1 MHVQPQSYP
10 KSETPL
16 LAKQEASFIDLHQV
30 TRTYPCPGGIFTAL
44 SEIDF
49 QVRRGEFVAI
59 VGKSGS
65 GKSTLLNLLTGI
77 DTPTS
82 GEVVVGGT
90 PVHTLNQNRLA
101 LWRGESV
108 GIVFQFFQLLPTLTI
123 LENVMLPMDF
133 CKIIPVRD
141 RKARALHLLEQVGI
155 AAQADKLPSA
165 LSGGEQQRAAIAR
178 AQANDPPLLVA
189 DEPTGNLDLQT
200 SDAILHLF
208 VDLVNAGKT
217 LIMVTHE
224 PDIAQLAS
232 RTATLSDGRILDLT
246 VHDTASQQHRMQK
259 AAH

>member
-1 MHVQPQSYP
+1 MHVQPQHY
-10 KSETPL
+10 ERTGTPL
-16 LAKQEASFIDLHQV
+16 PCEQEPAFIDLHQV
-30 TRTYPCPGGIFTAL
+30 TRTYPCPGGIVTAL
-44 SEIDF
+44 HEIDF

-82 GEVVVGGT
+82 GQVLVGGT

-108 GIVFQFFQLLPTLTI
+108 GIVFQFFQLLPTLTV

-155 AAQADKLPSA
+155 AAHADKLPSA

-200 SDAILHLF
+200 SDAILNLF
-208 VDLVNAGKT
+208 RDLVSAGKT
-217 LIMVTHE
+217 LIIVTHE
-224 PDIAQLAS
+224 PDIAQIAS
-232 RTATLSDGRILDLT
+232 RTATLSDGRIINLT
-246 VHDTASQQHRMQK
+246 SHSTASHQHRMQK